1 MKIKIKVNFFLF
13 SKIMEY
19 FFKEDVPR
27 NKPSDGGVF
36 WQQQSFPFASQSRVA
51 TVTDVVA
58 HKDMLIVAHRAAAK
72 LYLMEKKDNTYDII
86 DTLQLKINGSY
97 YHPDLMGINDNLI
110 YMTSYFYDCC
120 IVAIVDKKL
129 IYKTKFKI
137 YNGNYFHGIYVTDKK
152 IYFGSQEPQ
161 NGHTFLTV
169 HNIHNKNKLKIH
181 TTNKHRVKAIAE
193 YQNKLFLFG
202 CDNGNSINPNRKN
215 CDSWID
221 LCKIEGKKTKL
232 LDSIKFNLTQLD
244 GATIWKDYFFVTV
257 HSGID
262 KCGYIIVG
270 KIENKSLKIIKQ
282 VKCHDFP
289 HGIIVHNHKL
299 IYTSYGRSSI
309 NIHSLDEFIG

>member
-58 HKDMLIVAHRAAAK
+58 HNDMLIVAHRAAAK
-72 LYLMEKKDNTYDII
+72 LYLMEKHDGGYNII
-86 DTLQLKINGSY
+86 DSLQLKINGSY

-110 YMTSYFYDCC
+110 YMTSYSNVCC
-120 IVAIVDKKL
+120 VVEIDNKKL
-129 IYKTKFKI
+129 VYKTKFKI
-137 YNGNYFHGIYVTDKK
+137 YNGNYFHGICVTNNK
-152 IYFGSQEPQ
+152 IYFGAQ
-161 NGHTFLTV
+161 NQQKGNTFLTV
-169 HNIHNKNKLKIH
+169 HKLGNEKKYKNFYTTHKNRIKAISVINKDTVLLGCDSGGPNKN
-181 TTNKHRVKAIAE
+181 V
-193 YQNKLFLFG
+193 Y
-202 CDNGNSINPNRKN
+202 
-215 CDSWID
+215 DSWID
-221 LCKIEGKKTKL
+221 LYRISGKKMKL
-232 LDSIKFNLTQLD
+232 LDSIKFGVTQID

-270 KIENKSLKIIKQ
+270 KIENKSLKIIKK